1 MMNTT
6 KTTVSVQ
13 LNGKPAEVED
23 GLSVRG
29 LLESLD
35 LHPGMV
41 VVELN
46 REILPRDSYDEFTI
60 VREGD
65 TPRARPLRRRRMR
78 WRTPRR
84 WSPRRVATPRS

>member
-1 MMNTT
+1 MNTT

-23 GLSVRG
+23 GLSVNG

-35 LHPGMV
+35 LRPGMV

-46 REILPRDSYDEFTI
+46 REILPCDRYEEFTI
-60 VREGD
+60 GEGD
-65 TPRARPLRRRRMR
+65 TIEL
-78 WRTPRR
+78 
-84 WSPRRVATPRS
+84 VHFVGGG